1 MSATYDGIK
10 AFEMNASYNSLSNVS
25 DTLREDIEAAISTFM
40 QSLSMTMG
48 IGGYNKN
55 HMIDYIPAILFTLY
69 DGYYI
74 YSPAKTETGNYEY
87 MLKPYNYYTVRY
99 KQNDLNDIVINYTLD
114 NYIVVYG
121 WINGKYTVKQGY
133 LVSDFK
139 SVKSSETLHERVPF
153 ANINNEIKRPEL
165 KEVTSILY
173 VPDIEKY
180 KAVTGTEIRN
190 EYLYPRNDVFYID
203 PTSAQKYYN
212 ESRNFSNWVKNNL
225 GWVTPSM
232 AMRNNEYLRNNHEEF
247 ENNTRKIF
255 VVNTTDNNPEDSTS
269 IFAEHKTNII
279 KYSIQDNLNQA
290 ITAYSQGSAKSYEY
304 KLPMLDVN
312 EWDMVSSNICMLTF
326 MQGVPMGTKYYN
338 NYALVQSTTNSLYVS
353 PDSLYFISD
362 KNGDGV
368 GDDGYYHKIDCPN
381 LGLDNINGYSNFDF
395 LLKKMSL
402 KDEAED
408 SYYMHE
414 EKACYY
420 CIVDSNYTPVDWEK
434 DARYEN
440 RRQAYYT
447 ALAREKHRR
456 YTATDHLEYQE

>member
-55 HMIDYIPAILFTLY
+55 QMIDYIPAILFTLY

-99 KQNDLNDIVINYTLD
+99 KQNDLNDIVVNYTLD

-139 SVKSSETLHERVPF
+139 SVKDSETLHERVPY
-153 ANINNEIKRPEL
+153 ATINNEIHRPEL
-165 KEVTSILY
+165 KEVTSNKYI
-173 VPDIEKY
+173 PDVDKY
-180 KAVTGTEIRN
+180 EGNEIRG
-190 EYLYPRNDVFYID
+190 EYLYPRNDVFYIE
-203 PTSAQKYYN
+203 PTSAKKYYIEA
-212 ESRNFSNWVKNNL
+212 ESFSTWVKNNL

-232 AMRNNEYLRNNHEEF
+232 AMRSNEYLRNNHEEF
-247 ENNTRKIF
+247 ENNTTKIF
-255 VVNTTDNNPEDSTS
+255 AVNTTDNNPEDSTS
-269 IFAEHKTNII
+269 IFAEHKTNVI

-338 NYALVQSTTNSLYVS
+338 NYALVQSTTNSLYTS
-353 PDSLYFISD
+353 KDSLYFINANN
-362 KNGDGV
+362 KGEGE
-368 GDDGYYHKIDCPN
+368 YYHRIDCPYLEEN
-381 LGLDNINGYSNFDF
+381 NIVGYSNFDF
-395 LLKKMSL
+395 LLKKMDL
-402 KDEAED
+402 KAEAKD
-408 SYYMHE
+408 SYYMHQE
-414 EKACYY
+414 QACYY
-420 CIVDSNYTPVDWEK
+420 CIVDSNYKPVDWEN
-434 DARYEN
+434 DARYAN
-440 RRQAYYT
+440 RRESYYT
-447 ALAREKHRR
+447 ALAREKYRR
-456 YTATDHLEYQE
+456 YTTTDHLEYKEQ